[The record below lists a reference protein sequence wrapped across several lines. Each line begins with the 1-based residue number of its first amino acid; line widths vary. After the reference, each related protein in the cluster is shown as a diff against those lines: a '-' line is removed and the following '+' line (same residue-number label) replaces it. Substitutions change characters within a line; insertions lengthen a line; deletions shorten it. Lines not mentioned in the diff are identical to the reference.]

1 MTAPKP
7 VDEARLHAYVDGE
20 LDETLRAKVEAWL
33 AAHPEDAARVQAYRA
48 QNAGLHELFD
58 PVLSEPLPETLNE
71 TLRTRPARRPL
82 PGWMRVAAAIALFAV
97 GGLTGW
103 GLHGLQ
109 PGGAAPEAKLASHA
123 VGAHL
128 VYVSEVRHPV
138 EVGADQE
145 AHLVAWLSKRL
156 GQAVRTPHLGKAG
169 YRLIGGRLLPD
180 DGQPAAQFMY
190 ENSGGNRLT
199 IYVRTVEDGED
210 TAFRFVED
218 RGLSAFYWVDAPL
231 SYALTGKMP
240 REELLTLAHAVYDE
254 LAK

>member
-1 MTAPKP
+1 MNAPKP
-7 VDEARLHAYVDGE
+7 IDETRLHAYVDGE
-20 LDETLRAKVEAWL
+20 LDETLRAEVEAWL
-33 AAHPEDAARVQAYRA
+33 AENPNDAARVHAYRA
-48 QNAGLHELFD
+48 QNASLHELFG
-58 PVLSEPLPETLNE
+58 PVLEEPLPEALSE
-71 TLRTRPARRPL
+71 SLRTPPRRRPM
-82 PGWMRVAAAIALFAV
+82 PRWMKMAAAFALFAV

-109 PGGAAPEAKLASHA
+109 PDAGSSEKKLASHA

-145 AHLVAWLSKRL
+145 SHLVAWLSKRL
-156 GQAVRTPHLGKAG
+156 GQAVKTPQLGAAG
-169 YRLIGGRLLPD
+169 YTLVGGRLLPD
-180 DGQPAAQFMY
+180 DGRPAAQFMY
-190 ENSGGNRLT
+190 EDAGGNRLT
-199 IYVRTVEDGED
+199 IYVCTAKGDED

-218 RGLSAFYWVDAPL
+218 RGVSAFYWVDAPL

-240 REELLTLAHAVYDE
+240 REELLTLARSVYDE